1 MVSYLWYKKCLDDF
15 KESEHPRDEDGK
27 FTDKDGGKSG
37 VSESQHNALKEYVSG
52 NMMNINNAMRNV
64 NGLFESDLNNE
75 EKEVIKELKQATSQ
89 PLPKNIKELYRS
101 VDVSALA
108 SGISNLDYDNLRDC
122 LLYGD
127 SNRIVKE
134 SAERTLNKIIG
145 KEITD
150 KGFMSTTKDK
160 EVAYNWD
167 DFSGA
172 EHPVVLKLN
181 TENGANG
188 VDVEELG
195 IEKELNPDLEDSQA
209 EVLLQNDTKYKI
221 TGVFAEEGNIVFRA
235 DVLN

>member
-1 MVSYLWYKKCLDDF
+1 MISYLWYKKCLDRF
-15 KESEHPRDEDGK
+15 VESEHPRDEDGK
-27 FTDKDGGKSG
+27 FTDKESGESSVSGSQKEAVKS
-37 VSESQHNALKEYVSG
+37 YVSG
-52 NMMNINNAMRNV
+52 NMMNINNAMRGV
-64 NGLFESDLNNE
+64 GGLSESDLNSE
-75 EKEVIKELKQATSQ
+75 EKGVIKELKQATSQ

-108 SGISNLDYDNLRDC
+108 GGISNLEYDNLRDY
-122 LLYGD
+122 LLYD
-127 SNRIVKE
+127 DQNKIVKE
-134 SAERTLNKIIG
+134 SAERTLGKIIG

-160 EVAYNWD
+160 DVAYNWD

-195 IEKELNPDLEDSQA
+195 VEKELNPDLEDSQA
-209 EVLLQNDTKYKI
+209 EVLLQNGTKYKI
-221 TGVFAEEGNIVFRA
+221 TGVFAEEGNIVFKA